1 MVGKP
6 VSGAEMST
14 RRRERILDT
23 AALDEI
29 VRRVLSVSNPH
40 KIILFGSAARGT
52 MTRDS
57 DVDLLVIERTA
68 GDQRRLSV
76 RIDEALA
83 GLGWPF
89 DVVVI
94 SREWFEE
101 TKNVVG
107 GIAFPANRDGKVIYE
122 GA

>member
-1 MVGKP
+1 
-6 VSGAEMST
+6 MST